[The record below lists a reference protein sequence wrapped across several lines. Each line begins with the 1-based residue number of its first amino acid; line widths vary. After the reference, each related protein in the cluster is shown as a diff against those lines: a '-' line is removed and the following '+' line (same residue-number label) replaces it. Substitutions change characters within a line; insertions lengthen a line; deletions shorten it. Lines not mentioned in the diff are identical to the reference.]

1 MDEKL
6 ITNFLVK
13 STIPKQQ
20 KNKYPNNI
28 NNKRLWDAI
37 YRAHRDVLTGRVWLP
52 KYCKNFGS
60 AQNNEILK
68 HLYEKIL
75 ENDICYSGLLISQLL
90 ENRNVEYGAI
100 QKLVNM
106 TLKYILILNTFEDD
120 FEIKIDESKCDC
132 PVDSIILNELKGKH
146 PKWTQIENEK
156 QYNNIQNEIK
166 TGLRFDF
173 EKWQKDEQ

>member
-120 FEIKIDESKCDC
+120 FEIKIDERKCDC

-156 QYNNIQNEIK
+156 QYNNIQDEIK

>member
-1 MDEKL
+1 MEKKL

-60 AQNNEILK
+60 AQNNKILK
-68 HLYEKIL
+68 HLYKIIL
-75 ENDICYSGLLISQLL
+75 ENDICYSELLISQLL
-90 ENRNVEYGAI
+90 
-100 QKLVNM
+100 
-106 TLKYILILNTFEDD
+106 D